1 LRKRARIFAAAAIL
15 ASGCFVGAQQPADLS
30 AALKR
35 ADELYAAGKYHEAI
49 EAYKEVLNHDPNN
62 DHAIARIGYAFNR
75 LNDRSSAR
83 EWMKRRL
90 EIPGQS
96 PSLKAQILTDVTLI
110 SWDQAH
116 LSIVAHRL
124 GQGLKV
130 EEAEALQ
137 KLLDDGIES
146 GTKAVQIAPRSAKAF
161 NLLNLLYRDSAT
173 LESDSAKQKELLRKA
188 DEALRQAIQIYESS
202 PHHQQSTDMLVV
214 PTILAGNEAE
224 PRQAVKIGAA
234 TKKIIPDSLK
244 DLKDVSLI
252 VEVFIGRDGK
262 VRLPRL
268 ILGQKFGGA
277 ALEAARQWEF
287 EPSTF
292 EGHTVQVISTINFA
306 AK

>member
-1 LRKRARIFAAAAIL
+1 MGKKARILAAAAIL
-15 ASGCFVGAQQPADLS
+15 TSGCLVAAQQPAAQDVS

-49 EAYKEVLNHDPNN
+49 GAYKEVLNRDPNN
-62 DHAIARIGYAFNR
+62 DHAIARIGYAFYR

-116 LSIVAHRL
+116 LSIMAHRL

-130 EEAEALQ
+130 EEAVQ
-137 KLLDDGIES
+137 KLLDEGIES

-173 LESDSAKQKELLRKA
+173 LESDSAKQKELLAKA
-188 DEALRQAIQIYESS
+188 DQALRQAIQIYEAS

-214 PTILAGNEAE
+214 PTILAANGAE
-224 PRQAVKIGAA
+224 LGQAVKIGAA

-244 DLKDVSLI
+244 DLKDVSVV
-252 VEVFIGRDGK
+252 VEIFIGRDGK

-268 ILGQKFGGA
+268 ISGQKFGEA
-277 ALEAARQWEF
+277 ALAAAQQWEF

-292 EGHTVQVISTINFA
+292 EGHPVQVISTINF
-306 AK
+306 K

>member
-1 LRKRARIFAAAAIL
+1 MGKRVRIVATVAML
-15 ASGCFVGAQQPADLS
+15 ASGCLAAAQQPTAQDVS

-49 EAYKEVLNHDPNN
+49 EAYKEVLNRDPNN

-75 LNDRSSAR
+75 LNDRNSAR

-130 EEAEALQ
+130 EEAEAVQ
-137 KLLDDGIES
+137 KLLDEGIES
-146 GTKAVQIAPRSAKAF
+146 GTKAVQIAPKSAKAF
-161 NLLNLLYRDSAT
+161 NLLNLLYRDSAA
-173 LESDSAKQKELLRKA
+173 LETDSAKQKELLAKA

-214 PTILAGNEAE
+214 PTILAANE
-224 PRQAVKIGAA
+224 PGQAIKIGAA

-244 DLKDVSLI
+244 DVKDVSVV

-268 ILGQKFGGA
+268 ISGQKFGEA
-277 ALEAARQWEF
+277 ALAAARQWEF

-292 EGHTVQVISTINFA
+292 EGHPVQVISTINFTA
-306 AK
+306 R